1 MRESKLSIAI
11 IQLMHFFID
20 GFNMSYVFLF
30 NPIYD
35 IFFVTWILSQTI
47 HWGLLQNECIVS
59 YIEKK
64 LINPKYKLGENPKWI
79 PHYDVYYNKYLI
91 ILKSILILGGL
102 SYIIARSKTNNV
114 KLISVIAIILWMY
127 FTYIH
132 TNSQL

>member
-1 MRESKLSIAI
+1 MRELTLDI
-11 IQLMHFFID
+11 IQLMHFLID

-47 HWGLLQNECIVS
+47 HWGLLQNECIIS

-64 LINPKYKLGENPKWI
+64 IINPKYKLGENPKWI
-79 PHYDVYYNKYLI
+79 PHYDVYYNKYTI
-91 ILKSILILGGL
+91 MLKSIFILGGL
-102 SYIIARSKTNNV
+102 TYIFARSKKNNV
-114 KLISVIAIILWMY
+114 KIICVTAIILWIY
-127 FTYIH
+127 FTYFH

>member
-1 MRESKLSIAI
+1 MRESKLTLDI
-11 IQLMHFFID
+11 IQLMHFLID

-47 HWGLLQNECIVS
+47 HWGLLQNECIIS

-79 PHYDVYYNKYLI
+79 PHYDVYYNKYTI
-91 ILKSILILGGL
+91 MLKSILILGGL
-102 SYIIARSKTNNV
+102 TYIFARSKKNNIKIICV
-114 KLISVIAIILWMY
+114 SAIILWIY
-127 FTYIH
+127 FTYFH